1 MADKKRTEL
10 VSVEIGTI
18 EVTEELL
25 REKLYEIRGVKVML
39 DADLAEIYGYTTKA
53 FNQQIKNNL
62 EKFDDDFMFELSDEE
77 VEDLRSKNLT
87 ANLSSKSRYNPHVFT
102 EQGLYM
108 LMTVLRGELATKQS
122 KALVRTFKK
131 MKDYIIGSKGLIG
144 QREVIQLSLQTI
156 ENTAEI
162 SKLRMDIGSVEK
174 QMSDVMDQLNDV
186 VTKSELADM
195 MNSFV
200 SDEDNGWL
208 LYNTKYCSADVAYSS
223 IYGQAKKSV
232 YVIDNYIGLRTLVML
247 KNVPSGVDI
256 KLFSDNVGS
265 GKLHNVEYN
274 DFLREYPGLRIT
286 MQHTGGVFHDRFIV
300 LDYGTKDERVFL
312 CGASSKDAG
321 ARITTIVED
330 FGIQKYDSI
339 IKKLLKNAVLA
350 LP

>member
-10 VSVEIGTI
+10 VSTEIGTI

-330 FGIQKYDSI
+330 FGVQKYDPI
-339 IKKLLKNAVLA
+339 IKELLKNAVLV

>member
-10 VSVEIGTI
+10 VSAEIGTI

-156 ENTAEI
+156 ENTTEI

-286 MQHTGGVFHDRFIV
+286 MQHTGVYFTIALSFWIMGRRMNEYF
-300 LDYGTKDERVFL
+300 
-312 CGASSKDAG
+312 SAG
-321 ARITTIVED
+321 LRQRMQVP
-330 FGIQKYDSI
+330 G
-339 IKKLLKNAVLA
+339 
-350 LP
+350 